1 MDYRDIIIRNKEI
14 LGGKPIIKGTRISV
28 ALILKK
34 LSEGATVADLLKNY
48 PHLQDFQVYA
58 ALQYAAAVVAN
69 EEIIDSAA

>member
-1 MDYRDIIIRNKEI
+1 MDYREISIQNKGI
-14 LGGKPIIKGTRISV
+14 LGGKPIIEGTRISV
-28 ALILKK
+28 ELILKK
-34 LSEGATVADLLKNY
+34 LSAGATVADLLKNY